1 MRLLCIYKHYYP
13 DVTPY
18 ALILRGIAEHMAAE
32 DSEVTVYTA
41 QPSYNDIQLPH
52 QPEREMVGGVDIIRA
67 WTLKEK
73 KKSKLIRLASF
84 FTFLTGATWFAFRNR
99 RKFDAIIFNMHPAIL
114 MGLTGRIIRRL
125 TGIPFV
131 YHCQDIQPESLRI
144 AGRLKNT
151 VLFRTLRNMDR
162 RTSLKASRNV
172 VLSNDMKRALM
183 DRGVPET
190 QISVIRN
197 FEFDPAA
204 ERDDELLPL
213 NEATRSLFSDD
224 KFAVIFAG
232 NFGNFQ
238 NLEEICQ
245 AAVLLKDE
253 SGIRFIFMGAGSAQK
268 KMESVLGERIGKTV
282 IMIPYQPIEVA
293 TAAMQRA
300 DLGIVS
306 LHPGIYKV
314 AFPSKTIMYLK
325 SGCPILGIVEQ
336 ESDLASVIR
345 ERSLGDA
352 CPQGDPRVIAEAIRK
367 AYIQRDTRKAE
378 LRDRLRREGRE
389 LFSREQILPAWS
401 ELFAEILDRPTKPQ
415 LVSDEPV
422 AAI

>member
-1 MRLLCIYKHYYP
+1 M
-13 DVTPY
+13 
-18 ALILRGIAEHMAAE
+18 
-32 DSEVTVYTA
+32 
-41 QPSYNDIQLPH
+41 
-52 QPEREMVGGVDIIRA
+52 
-67 WTLKEK
+67 
-73 KKSKLIRLASF
+73 
-84 FTFLTGATWFAFRNR
+84 
-99 RKFDAIIFNMHPAIL
+99 
-114 MGLTGRIIRRL
+114 
-125 TGIPFV
+125 
-131 YHCQDIQPESLRI
+131 
-144 AGRLKNT
+144 
-151 VLFRTLRNMDR
+151 
-162 RTSLKASRNV
+162 
-172 VLSNDMKRALM
+172 
-183 DRGVPET
+183 
-190 QISVIRN
+190 
-197 FEFDPAA
+197 
-204 ERDDELLPL
+204 
-213 NEATRSLFSDD
+213 
-224 KFAVIFAG
+224 IFAG

-268 KMESVLGERIGKTV
+268 KMERVLGERIGKTV

-367 AYIQRDTRKAE
+367 AYIQRDTRKAD